1 VSEQVRKQPDGEDMK
16 PNLGRIKTGSK
27 VAVVGGGPAGSFFA
41 LFLLKYAREMAI
53 YPEITIFEPRN
64 LFKPGPAGCKG
75 CAGILSMLAFHN
87 FDDLGLTLP
96 EEIIQRRIE
105 RYTVQSPH
113 ASITINGPE
122 NNMQIV
128 SIYRGGGPLSSH
140 GINISGFD
148 GWLLEQAKERGAKV
162 EEDRVE
168 SIHLNDE
175 AGIDVAGRKLSFDLI
190 VLAAGVNSRPIKI
203 TGLEYVP
210 PKTQIMSQD
219 ELYVVADAEESRYSN
234 TATAFLV
241 PHSGLIF
248 GTLVPKGPF
257 VNVSVLSQSDRAVSV
272 KDFLKLES
280 VQRVLPRGYE
290 HACGCRPKATISC
303 ARNYYTDR
311 FMAIGDSAVSRL
323 YKDGIGSSLLT
334 AREGARI
341 IVHNGFSKEIFKRYY
356 QPFCQSIDNDNRW
369 GRLLFAINAW
379 GKDSRLFLLTQHRLI
394 GDEQNNTKGPQ
405 PFTKAAWGMFTG
417 SYSYRSIA
425 GMTLNPISLIKFS
438 TALSQEGLKSLFG
451 QQVASPR
458 LLHVGS
464 KRILILGSG
473 FGGTY
478 VLKHLV
484 RTLNRNENVEIT
496 MVSDE
501 NYFLFSPLL
510 HEVAMGRID
519 GSNITYPLRKLHW
532 RDRFNFVQTSIQ
544 KIDFAQHNITTSSG
558 IFSFDYLVLALGSVT
573 DNSELNRINENRN
586 IFTLKT
592 LNDSRLIRNHIVKV
606 FEQATIE
613 KEPALQQKLLTFVIC
628 GGGHIGVQLVT
639 ELSEY
644 IDRSLL
650 KFYKMAGSGN
660 TRIILVEAE
669 AKIGADM
676 HPKLS
681 AYVTNHLKCIGID
694 VRLNSRVTRIYKE
707 RVEIN
712 GTDVVPTNTVIWVAG
727 VVANPL
733 TAALPVERDN
743 MGRVFID
750 DYMALPGVPGV
761 YALGDCAHFKDT
773 RSGQIA
779 PPRAHIAVRQAKT
792 VAHNVLAEIRG
803 RDRGKYKYS
812 NAAEAVSLGGTN
824 AAVRFYW
831 LRLYG
836 FPASIMW
843 LVGYSSL
850 VTGVANR
857 IRIIM
862 DWLLSSLFG
871 RDVTFTRLTK

>member
-1 VSEQVRKQPDGEDMK
+1 MKQDP
-16 PNLGRIKTGSK
+16 GRIKTGSK
-27 VAVVGGGPAGSFFA
+27 VAVIGGGPAGSFFA
-41 LFLLKYAREMAI
+41 LFLLKYGRETAI
-53 YPEITIFEPRN
+53 DPEITIFEPRN
-64 LFKPGPAGCKG
+64 FSKPGPAGCKG

-87 FDDLGLTLP
+87 LEDLGLTLP

-105 RYTVQSPH
+105 RYTVQSSH
-113 ASITINGPE
+113 ASITINKPE
-122 NNMQIV
+122 NGMQIV

-140 GINISGFD
+140 GINIVGFD

-162 EEDRVE
+162 EEDQVE
-168 SIHLNDE
+168 AIYLDE
-175 AGIDVAGRKLSFDLI
+175 EANIDVAGRKQAFDLI

-203 TGLEYVP
+203 IGLEYVP

-219 ELYVVADAEESRYSN
+219 ELYVVADTEESRQGN

-241 PHSGLIF
+241 PHSGVIF

-280 VQRVLPRGYE
+280 VQRMLPRGYE

-311 FMAIGDSAVSRL
+311 FMAIGDSVVSRL

-334 AREGARI
+334 AREAAHI
-341 IVHNGFSKEIFKRYY
+341 AVYNGFSKENFKRYY
-356 QPFCQSIDNDNRW
+356 RPFCRNIEHDNRW
-369 GRLLFAINAW
+369 GRLLFAINGW
-379 GKDSRLFLLTQHRLI
+379 GKDSRLFLLAQHRLI
-394 GDEQNNTKGPQ
+394 GDEQNNTRGPQ

-417 SYSYRSIA
+417 SYSYSNIA
-425 GMTLNPISLIKFS
+425 RMTLNPVSLIKFS
-438 TALSQEGLKSLFG
+438 TAFSQEGLKSLFR

-464 KRILILGSG
+464 KRVLILGSG

-484 RTLNRNENVEIT
+484 RTLNQNENAEIT

-519 GSNITYPLRKLHW
+519 GSNVTYPLRKLHW
-532 RDRFNFVQTSIQ
+532 RDRFNFVQASIQ
-544 KIDFAQHNITTSSG
+544 KIDLAQHKVTTSSG
-558 IFSFDYLVLALGSVT
+558 VFGFDYLVLALGTVT
-573 DNSELNRINENRN
+573 DSSELNRIRENENV
-586 IFTLKT
+586 FTLKT
-592 LNDSRLIRNHIVKV
+592 LNDSRLIRNHIVEV

-681 AYVTNHLKCIGID
+681 AYVTKHLKCIGID

-727 VVANPL
+727 VLANPL

-812 NAAEAVSLGGTN
+812 NAAEAVSLGSTN

-871 RDVTFTRLTK
+871 RDVTFTKLTK